1 LKELLSTLLDG
12 NAFLPSAL
20 PDDLIACHVPFDE
33 LTGRAAVEAALD
45 ERARRG
51 VAAAVVGASGSGKSA
66 VTAWVFD
73 RISTEFAPIRAP
85 VFYETEE
92 TVRDP
97 GAFARYL
104 LQRLLSEAQAVDAL
118 DERARDA
125 LLRQA
130 SERLAVPTRTIGHTT
145 AGDVGIPWLLKGEVA
160 REVLTTIEGTTL
172 AGSTDA
178 ALQAI
183 DRTIEAIAG
192 QGLTPLMV
200 LDDTD
205 RWLQVG
211 VVDRR
216 DLVGQFFGKI
226 VRMLAERGC
235 GLVVAVHDSYLGLE
249 EYSTGTKGFLT
260 DRIDIPS
267 LPNPDALAAILSH
280 RVSIQ
285 AEGASSRDVMEAP
298 AVERLFDYYASAGR
312 GSLRWTLQAV
322 HTALSAA
329 VVAGLATIPEG
340 LIDDAAAA

>member
-1 LKELLSTLLDG
+1 LKQLLSTLLDG

-20 PDDLIACHVPFDE
+20 PDDLIACHVPFDD
-33 LTGRAAVEAALD
+33 LTGRAAVESALD
-45 ERARRG
+45 DRARRG
-51 VAAAVVGASGSGKSA
+51 VATAVVGASGSGKSA

-104 LQRLLSEAQAVDAL
+104 LQRLLAEARVVEAL
-118 DERARDA
+118 DEGARDA

-145 AGDVGIPWLLKGEVA
+145 AGAVGIPWLLKGEVA

-192 QGLTPLMV
+192 QGLMPIMV

-211 VVDRR
+211 VVDRS

-235 GLVVAVHDSYLGLE
+235 GLVVAVHESYLGLA
-249 EYSTGTKGFLT
+249 EYSIGTKGFLT
-260 DRIDIPS
+260 DQIYIPA
-267 LPNPDALAAILSH
+267 LPNPEALAAIIGH

-285 AEGASSRDVMEAP
+285 VDGASSGDALEAR
-298 AVERLFDYYASAGR
+298 AVERLFDYYSSAGR
-312 GSLRWTLQAV
+312 GSLRWTLQAA
-322 HTALSAA
+322 HAALSSAVAA
-329 VVAGLATIPEG
+329 GMPMVTES